1 MLISWTRLLL
11 EAALDGSL
19 DRGPFLTDPH
29 FGLSIPTSVKS
40 VPPEI
45 LDPVKTWESAE
56 TFSAQARTLVGMFIA
71 NFAF

>member
-1 MLISWTRLLL
+1 M
-11 EAALDGSL
+11 
-19 DRGPFLTDPH
+19 TDPH